1 MKNCLLLLLSTNH
14 LHAQRIVAGKISERR
29 EFGDSADDRADFA
42 DFLKHIKCPV
52 FLLTD
57 LIEEDFRLEV
67 IPHLGGAN
75 HRALIQRKFDQFY
88 RGTAYQQAT
97 LLQRQAGG
105 RRDDEMLF
113 SALTNPSLVTPWV
126 DILLAHKVPLAG
138 IYSVPQ
144 ISLPLV
150 QDHPSNHLLLLTWN
164 KFAGLRE
171 TYFSSHRLQISR
183 LTPISKGL
191 NFQDTVAE
199 ELGRTYQYLKSLSL
213 LPAGQVLDVRI
224 VGHSNDLI
232 ELQTRLPRS
241 EDMRYDF
248 VDLAT
253 LARRLG
259 SEAQVRDSD
268 ANHVFLQQ
276 LAAKQPKTHY
286 GNAEHT
292 HYYSLWRLRR
302 ALFWTSITLVA
313 ASVLWSLQ
321 ATELRDIPDQ
331 TAVDELNLR
340 TQHVLQE
347 KNQILKALPQS
358 EVSPTDTKVA
368 VTALHTLVQRAST
381 PQEFI
386 VPLSRV
392 MGGYGKIVLDELS
405 WKTSANE
412 PVAANTSPDAPAQ
425 VLTLKAHLDG
435 TFASTR
441 ASLDYL
447 DQFKAALEKQGY
459 QVTLIDRP
467 LDISPQGSL
476 SSQADKTEQGSD
488 ITLKLVWRPAS

>member
-14 LHAQRIVAGKISERR
+14 LHAQHIVGGKIVERR

-42 DFLKHIKCPV
+42 DFLKHIKCPT

-67 IPHLGGAN
+67 TPHLSGGSY
-75 HRALIQRKFDQFY
+75 RALIKRKFDQFY
-88 RGTAYQQAT
+88 RGTPFQQAT
-97 LLQRQAGG
+97 VLQRQSAG

-144 ISLPLV
+144 ISLPLI
-150 QDHPSNHLLLLTWN
+150 QDHTSSHLLLITWN

-171 TYFSSHRLQISR
+171 TYFSAHRLQISR
-183 LTPISKGL
+183 LTPITKGL
-191 NFQDTVAE
+191 NFQDAVAE

-213 LPAGQVLDVRI
+213 LPAGRVLDVRI

-253 LARRLG
+253 LAKKLG
-259 SEAQVRDSD
+259 SDAQTRDSD

-276 LAAKQPKTHY
+276 LAAKQPKSQY

-292 HYYSLWRLRR
+292 RYFTLWKLRR
-302 ALFWTSITLVA
+302 AMLWASGALFAGSIIWA
-313 ASVLWSLQ
+313 LQ
-321 ATELRDIPDQ
+321 STQFADTPDQ
-331 TAVDELNLR
+331 DAVNEVLADAQRITA
-340 TQHVLQE
+340 E
-347 KNQILKALPQS
+347 KNHILSALPKTK
-358 EVSPTDTKVA
+358 ESPSDIKAA
-368 VTALHTLVQRAST
+368 VTTLHTLLERSST

-386 VPLSRV
+386 APLSQV
-392 MGGYGKIVLDELS
+392 MNRFGKVQLDELG
-405 WKTSANE
+405 WKISATE
-412 PVAANTSPDAPAQ
+412 PVAPNTDASVPAQ
-425 VLTLKAHLDG
+425 VLTLKVHLDTG
-435 TFASTR
+435 FTSTR
-441 ASLDYL
+441 ASMEYL
-447 DQFKAALEKQGY
+447 EQLKVALEKTGY
-459 QVTLIDRP
+459 QVTLTNLP
-467 LDISPQGSL
+467 LDFSSQGSL
-476 SSQADKTEQGSD
+476 SSLTDNQSNSHG
-488 ITLKLVWRPAS
+488 ITMKLVWRPAA

>member
-14 LHAQRIVAGKISERR
+14 LHAQHIMGGKIVERR

-42 DFLKHIKCPV
+42 DFLRHIKCPTY
-52 FLLTD
+52 LLTD

-67 IPHLGGAN
+67 TPHLTGSN
-75 HRALIQRKFDQFY
+75 HSALIKRKFDQFY
-88 RGTAYQQAT
+88 RGTPFQQAT
-97 LLQRQAGG
+97 VLQRQSTG

-144 ISLPLV
+144 ISLPLI
-150 QDHPSNHLLLLTWN
+150 QDHPSSHLLLITWN

-183 LTPISKGL
+183 LTPITKGL
-191 NFQDTVAE
+191 NFQDAVAE

-253 LARRLG
+253 LAKKLG
-259 SEAQVRDSD
+259 SDAQTRDSD

-276 LAAKQPKTHY
+276 LAAKQPKTQY
-286 GNAEHT
+286 GNDEHT
-292 HYYSLWRLRR
+292 RYFTLWQLRR
-302 ALFWTSITLVA
+302 ALLWFSVA
-313 ASVLWSLQ
+313 LFAGSLIWALQ
-321 ATELRDIPDQ
+321 VTQLDNTPDQ
-331 TAVDELNLR
+331 SAVDAVLEQAQRITAEKDHILR
-340 TQHVLQE
+340 
-347 KNQILKALPQS
+347 ALPKTQ
-358 EVSPTDTKVA
+358 VSPSDIKAA
-368 VTALHTLVQRAST
+368 VTTLHTLLERSST

-386 VPLSRV
+386 TPLSLALSKFNKV
-392 MGGYGKIVLDELS
+392 ELDGLD
-405 WKTSANE
+405 WKTSATE
-412 PVAANTSPDAPAQ
+412 PVAPNTDATVPAQ
-425 VLTLKAHLDG
+425 VLTLKAHLNNG
-435 TFASTR
+435 FTSTR
-441 ASLDYL
+441 ASMEYL
-447 DQFKAALEKQGY
+447 DQFKYALEKLGY
-459 QVTLIDRP
+459 QVTITNRP
-467 LDISPQGSL
+467 LDFSPQGSL
-476 SSQADKTEQGSD
+476 SSLQDNQDNGRNIA
-488 ITLKLVWRPAS
+488 LKLVWRPAA

>member
-14 LHAQRIVAGKISERR
+14 LHAQRLVGGKTTERR

-42 DFLKHIKCPV
+42 DFLKHIKCPTY
-52 FLLTD
+52 LLTD

-67 IPHLGGAN
+67 TPHLSGNN
-75 HRALIQRKFDQFY
+75 HRALIKRKFDQFY
-88 RGTAYQQAT
+88 RGTPFQQAT
-97 LLQRQAGG
+97 LLQRQNTG

-126 DILLAHKVPLAG
+126 DILLAHKIPLAG

-150 QDHPSNHLLLLTWN
+150 QDHPSNHLLLITWN

-183 LTPISKGL
+183 LTPITKGL
-191 NFQDTVAE
+191 NFQDAVAE

-253 LARRLG
+253 LAKKLG
-259 SEAQVRDSD
+259 SDAQTRDSD

-276 LAAKQPKTHY
+276 LAEKQPKSQY

-292 HYYSLWRLRR
+292 HYYQLWQLRR
-302 ALFWTSITLVA
+302 TLFWTSIGLVV
-313 ASVLWSLQ
+313 ASLLWSLQ
-321 ATELRDIPDQ
+321 ATQMQDVHDQQEVDMTLQRAQNIKLETDRVLAAMPKSDVSPSDIK
-331 TAVDELNLR
+331 TAVTTLR
-340 TQHVLQE
+340 TLLQH
-347 KNQILKALPQS
+347 S
-358 EVSPTDTKVA
+358 
-368 VTALHTLVQRAST
+368 ST

-386 VPLSRV
+386 IPLSKV
-392 MGGYGKIVLDELS
+392 MNSFSKVQLDELS
-405 WKTSANE
+405 WKTSATE
-412 PVAANTSPDAPAQ
+412 PVAANTAADIRAQ
-425 VLTLKAHLDG
+425 VLTLKAHLDD
-435 TFASTR
+435 SIVNTR
-441 ASLDYL
+441 NALEYL
-447 DQFKAALEKQGY
+447 DQFKSALEKQGY
-459 QVTLIDRP
+459 LVIIIDQP

-476 SSQADKTEQGSD
+476 SNTTDSTDKSRN

>member
-14 LHAQRIVAGKISERR
+14 LHAQRLVGGKITERR

-42 DFLKHIKCPV
+42 DFLKHIKCPTY
-52 FLLTD
+52 LLTD

-67 IPHLGGAN
+67 TPHLSGNN
-75 HRALIQRKFDQFY
+75 HRALIKRKFDQFY
-88 RGTAYQQAT
+88 RGTPFQQAT
-97 LLQRQAGG
+97 LLQRQSSG

-126 DILLAHKVPLAG
+126 DILLAHKIPLAG

-150 QDHPSNHLLLLTWN
+150 QDHPSNHLLLITWN

-183 LTPISKGL
+183 LTPITKGL
-191 NFQDTVAE
+191 NFQDAVAE

-253 LARRLG
+253 LAKKLG
-259 SEAQVRDSD
+259 SDAQTRDSD

-276 LAAKQPKTHY
+276 LAEKQPKSQY

-292 HYYSLWRLRR
+292 HYFHLWQLRR
-302 ALFWTSITLVA
+302 ILFWTSIGLVA
-313 ASVLWSLQ
+313 ASMLWALQVTKLQDSHDQQEVDTILQRAQSIRLEKDRVLAALPKSDVSPSDLK
-321 ATELRDIPDQ
+321 A
-331 TAVDELNLR
+331 AVTTLR
-340 TQHVLQE
+340 TLLQR
-347 KNQILKALPQS
+347 S
-358 EVSPTDTKVA
+358 
-368 VTALHTLVQRAST
+368 ST

-386 VPLSRV
+386 IPLSKV
-392 MGGYGKIVLDELS
+392 MNNFAKVQLDELA
-405 WKTSANE
+405 WKSSAVE
-412 PVAANTSPDAPAQ
+412 PVAANTAADIPAQ
-425 VLTLKAHLDG
+425 VLTLKAHLEDSIG
-435 TFASTR
+435 NTR
-441 ASLDYL
+441 NALAYL

-459 QVTLIDRP
+459 LVSIIDRP

-476 SSQADKTEQGSD
+476 SNTTGSADKSRN